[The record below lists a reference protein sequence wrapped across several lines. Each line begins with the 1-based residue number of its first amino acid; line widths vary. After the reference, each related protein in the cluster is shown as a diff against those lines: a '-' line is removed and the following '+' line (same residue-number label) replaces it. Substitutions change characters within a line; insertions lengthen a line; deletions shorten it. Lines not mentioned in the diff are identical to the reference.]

1 MDDATLLSASPIPLA
16 TLHTL
21 LSSGGRPAILN
32 ALRAAGVPLN
42 NRQKIATAAARAQRS
57 ADAPESRPM
66 APQPS
71 MPPLSIRAEG
81 GLCNKLRVILSYRL
95 AAMDEGRHLIVVWAN
110 GGPCPALWEDLF
122 EPLAGVT
129 VVSTDSPSLRAAL
142 APMSLEECAVPSE
155 FGTHPRIAGTPRE
168 AQMYSLLRPKPS
180 ILRSIEDAIARC
192 KDGSD
197 DGRFLAMHIRRTDY
211 TTTFGLSTPDHAFE
225 NFLEMHLVNGSSSSS
240 SKSTA
245 RALIRPRAGDEA
257 ATTAAMASCA
267 YLATDNG
274 ETQQH
279 FQSLFGDERIR
290 THIAINTM
298 RHTET
303 LRHTTVADAVVDLYT
318 CAAAYVFKGT
328 LGSSFS
334 DTIWLMR
341 KARGSSNEHDEL
353 ESDDSFQRRI
363 AKHSRSTVR
372 PGECGLLIDLPL
384 PKEMLQEMAAQAPS
398 KGEAA
403 QAPLE
408 VEPPPFAWMLESV
421 FPSSSRLSSN
431 VLAAAASF
439 LDNGLSPPDVPD
451 ALCSTHWLPLAP
463 KTWPCDG
470 IDPRRP
476 LRHALEAAVLRVA
489 SAASRA
495 DLPLLRGR
503 TIVGLEWWLQ
513 EQWPGDLAKEWHT
526 DKAVGKVRHNK
537 AATKANACVDISDSA
552 VDDEGVV
559 TRHPLVSSVLY
570 LCDCG
575 GPTAV
580 FGSQTASID
589 EMMMMASSSAAAD
602 AAGAITVSLGFP
614 TKGSLLLFDGAL
626 LHGVL
631 QTPPPPLGCEPT
643 EEAPRR
649 TLLVN
654 FWVDDCPPGAIDAPL
669 PTLPVFE
676 EDEEEE
682 ATVGTKPRCAAG
694 CLQRLEA
701 PFERDAERW
710 LSQRLP
716 EALVPEVSPPFAR
729 FQYGCTN

>member
-1 MDDATLLSASPIPLA
+1 
-16 TLHTL
+16 
-21 LSSGGRPAILN
+21 
-32 ALRAAGVPLN
+32 
-42 NRQKIATAAARAQRS
+42 
-57 ADAPESRPM
+57 M

-122 EPLAGVT
+122 EPLDGVT

-180 ILRSIEDAIARC
+180 ILRAIEDAIARC

-225 NFLEMHLVNGSSSSS
+225 NFLEMHLVNGSSSS

-384 PKEMLQEMAAQAPS
+384 PK
-398 KGEAA
+398 
-403 QAPLE
+403 
-408 VEPPPFAWMLESV
+408 
-421 FPSSSRLSSN
+421 R
-431 VLAAAASF
+431 
-439 LDNGLSPPDVPD
+439 
-451 ALCSTHWLPLAP
+451 
-463 KTWPCDG
+463 
-470 IDPRRP
+470 
-476 LRHALEAAVLRVA
+476 
-489 SAASRA
+489 
-495 DLPLLRGR
+495 
-503 TIVGLEWWLQ
+503 
-513 EQWPGDLAKEWHT
+513 
-526 DKAVGKVRHNK
+526 
-537 AATKANACVDISDSA
+537 
-552 VDDEGVV
+552 
-559 TRHPLVSSVLY
+559 
-570 LCDCG
+570 
-575 GPTAV
+575 
-580 FGSQTASID
+580 
-589 EMMMMASSSAAAD
+589 D
-602 AAGAITVSLGFP
+602 AAGDSRA
-614 TKGSLLLFDGAL
+614 
-626 LHGVL
+626 
-631 QTPPPPLGCEPT
+631 
-643 EEAPRR
+643 
-649 TLLVN
+649 
-654 FWVDDCPPGAIDAPL
+654 GAIKGGGGAGTIGGRATSFCMDARKRLALIITPHLQCSAPL
-669 PTLPVFE
+669 PPPISTTACHRPTSRTLSAARIGCRSLHRHGR
-676 EDEEEE
+676 
-682 ATVGTKPRCAAG
+682 ATA
-694 CLQRLEA
+694 
-701 PFERDAERW
+701 
-710 LSQRLP
+710 
-716 EALVPEVSPPFAR
+716 
-729 FQYGCTN
+729 